1 MSLSAQQYF
10 VLDQMG
16 IPVWVPRD
24 DDDAVTTAEFSSE
37 TSDFSQF
44 DFAKPW
50 LVITENQLSLVEN
63 RLLRAIFGS
72 INVQLSDVAVL
83 EKQHLNVLTG
93 FSADKTV
100 ALVLGEELLQK
111 LNLKAHG
118 SLPCQQLDNDLLTMV
133 SPSLQKLLKQPQ
145 RKAEMW
151 QSILQLRNLRAY
163 LSD

>member
-1 MSLSAQQYF
+1 MSLSAHQYF

-24 DDDAVTTAEFSSE
+24 EDDAVTTADFSSE
-37 TSDFSQF
+37 TSDFNQF

-50 LVITENQLSLVEN
+50 LVITENQLSVAES

-72 INVQLSDVAVL
+72 INILLSDVAVL
-83 EKQHLNVLTG
+83 EKQHLNVLTE
-93 FSADKTV
+93 FAADKTV
-100 ALVLGEELLQK
+100 ALVLGEELSQK
-111 LNLKAHG
+111 LNLKSHS
-118 SLPCQQLDNDLLTMV
+118 SLSCQQLDNDLLTMV
-133 SPSLQKLLKQPQ
+133 SPSLQTLLEQPQ